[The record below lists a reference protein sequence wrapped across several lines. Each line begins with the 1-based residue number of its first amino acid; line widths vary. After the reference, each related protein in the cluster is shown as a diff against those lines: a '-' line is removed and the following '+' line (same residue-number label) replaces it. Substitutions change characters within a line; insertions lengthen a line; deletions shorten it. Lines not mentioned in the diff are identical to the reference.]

1 MNDRDLSKLLREMP
15 REQASVGF
23 KTRTLARLGETRE
36 HAAGQ
41 LMRWSLVGATLLAI
55 LFAAL
60 VWRSKVEDR
69 QEEVARLRVE
79 SLRNEYSTLE
89 SELRQLRRIVAT
101 TEPVVGME
109 GSGEF
114 DYLLDL
120 QEITRASGGNA
131 FPVSYRFPE

>member
-23 KTRTLARLGETRE
+23 KTRTLARLGEARDP
-36 HAAGQ
+36 AAGH